1 MPRRAERTWSI
12 GGKQYPIVIRS
23 EWDRVFLWAPKKIG
37 NRRFW
42 LRHVYRQSS
51 EIDPLYYVMMYARLP
66 YGPVYDYRL
75 YAPPTAV

>member
-1 MPRRAERTWSI
+1 M
-12 GGKQYPIVIRS
+12 
-23 EWDRVFLWAPKKIG
+23 FLWAPKKIG